1 MKKIR
6 LSIIVCFIVFVG
18 IIVNYGSTDEYAK
31 EPALSEPVIVETGQ
45 GNQRQTPQSID
56 QKETTYDITELNGY
70 LVESAIPEDFDF
82 KNRLY
87 IGGEASYYLID
98 TEGNLVRWGTN
109 FDKRDMGWDY
119 GAAPP
124 QSFQLRNIL
133 VPNAKKLVL
142 AFGATFVLD
151 KNGDLW
157 GWGISFELLLKKGII
172 ESNQPVKIMSS
183 VKDIDAGDF
192 YGAAVMEDGALKIW
206 GRDANY
212 QNPVSVQENV
222 KSVHVIREVLFFVD
236 SCSNLYYFPN
246 GSSANMD
253 GFSEKPMCLDTNVED
268 VQYLN
273 YETILV
279 LKTDGTVGIPDYRE
293 KRPFQV
299 LAYNAQTI
307 NQSGYISEDGNYW
320 HIISTEDNR
329 VKTELEENTAYAV
342 YNSMG
347 DSLRILQNGR
357 IEVGF
362 SESGMLTA
370 LSEGEGYH

>member
-6 LSIIVCFIVFVG
+6 LSSIVCFIVFVG

-31 EPALSEPVIVETGQ
+31 KPALSEPVIVETGQ
-45 GNQRQTPQSID
+45 GNQRQPSQSID

-98 TEGNLVRWGTN
+98 TEENLVRWGTN
-109 FDKRDMGWDY
+109 FDKRDMGWGY

-151 KNGDLW
+151 KSGDLW
-157 GWGISFELLLKKGII
+157 GWGISSELLLKKDII

-183 VKDIDAGDF
+183 IKDIDAGDF
-192 YGAAVMEDGALKIW
+192 YGAAVMEDGSLKVW
-206 GRDANY
+206 GRDINY
-212 QNPVSVQENV
+212 QNPVLVQQNI
-222 KSVHVIREVLFFVD
+222 KSVHVIREILFFVD
-236 SCSNLYYFPN
+236 SRSNLYCFPN
-246 GSSANMD
+246 GSSTNMD
-253 GFSEKPMCLDTNVED
+253 GFSEKPICLDTNVED

-279 LKTDGTVGIPDYRE
+279 LKTDGTVGIPDYRGR
-293 KRPFQV
+293 RPFQV
-299 LAYNAQTI
+299 LAYNAQSI

-320 HIISTEDNR
+320 HIISTEDNL
-329 VKTELEENTAYAV
+329 VETELEENTAYAV

-357 IEVGF
+357 IEAGF

-370 LSEGEGYH
+370 LSEGEGYQ